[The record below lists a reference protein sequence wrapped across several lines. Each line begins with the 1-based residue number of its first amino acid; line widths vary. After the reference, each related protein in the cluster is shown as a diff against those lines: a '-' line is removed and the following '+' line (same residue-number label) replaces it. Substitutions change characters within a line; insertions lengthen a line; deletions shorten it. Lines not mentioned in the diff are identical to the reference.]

1 MTKEAKTIQERRA
14 LRFAV
19 DLLSKYGYGYTITV
33 PSRKLSADLTDKG
46 HKISFMTV
54 IAYWET
60 LECMGYV
67 KREMSARING
77 VTYYLNRYAFKK
89 LMDKDNNE
97 TV

>member
-19 DLLSKYGYGYTITV
+19 YLVGKYGYGYTITV
-33 PSRKLSADLTDKG
+33 PSRQLSDDLSDKG
-46 HKISFMTV
+46 YKISFMTV
-54 IAYWET
+54 IAYWKT
-60 LECMGYV
+60 LERMGYV

-77 VTYYLNRYAFKK
+77 VTYYLNRYALKK
-89 LMDKDNNE
+89 LMDKGNNE